1 VAVAVGFIAAS
12 TTAVGSRPVEEEGGG
27 VVEGDNVGQI
37 HDGGDGDFPYAPPAA
52 ASASTTAK
60 STMEVH
66 VASPAA
72 TRSVMQAVVAS
83 PVPLQR

>member
-1 VAVAVGFIAAS
+1 VAVAVRFIAAS

-27 VVEGDNVGQI
+27 VEGDNVGQI
-37 HDGGDGDFPYAPPAA
+37 HDGGDSDFPYAPPAV
-52 ASASTTAK
+52 ASASTAAK

-72 TRSVMQAVVAS
+72 TRSVMQAVAAS

>member
-1 VAVAVGFIAAS
+1 
-12 TTAVGSRPVEEEGGG
+12 
-27 VVEGDNVGQI
+27 VEGDNVGQI
-37 HDGGDGDFPYAPPAA
+37 HDGGDGDFPYAPPAV

-60 STMEVH
+60 SMMEVH

-72 TRSVMQAVVAS
+72 TRSVMQAVAAS